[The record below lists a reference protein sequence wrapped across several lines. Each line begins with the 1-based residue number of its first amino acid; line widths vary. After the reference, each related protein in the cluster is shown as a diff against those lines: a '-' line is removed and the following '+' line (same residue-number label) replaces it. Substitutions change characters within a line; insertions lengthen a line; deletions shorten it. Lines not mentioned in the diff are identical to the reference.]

1 MDTRLIRLRSAVSWT
16 TVMTSER
23 PAKEVRLRESDPHT
37 RTLTAPWLSR
47 SGVAAVGVP
56 VAVVAAGGLVV
67 VEDDVEVEVVAA
79 DVEPVP
85 EDLPEQAA
93 STEETAD
100 AAVRSRIERRRGVS
114 MPSLPSGRGHG
125 ELPP

>member
-1 MDTRLIRLRSAVSWT
+1 METRLMRLRSPVSWT

-47 SGVAAVGVP
+47 SGVAVGV
-56 VAVVAAGGLVV
+56 VVAGGLVV

-100 AAVRSRIERRRGVS
+100 AAVRSRIERRRGAS
-114 MPSLPSGRGHG
+114 MPSLPSSRGHG